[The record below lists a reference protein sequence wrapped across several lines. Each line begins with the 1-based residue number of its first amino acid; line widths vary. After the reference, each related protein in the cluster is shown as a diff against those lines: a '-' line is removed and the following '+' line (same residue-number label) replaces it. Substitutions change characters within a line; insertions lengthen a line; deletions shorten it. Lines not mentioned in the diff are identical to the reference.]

1 MSLKRRNVLGPSTL
15 IECGGCN
22 EECFYARLLMDTPL
36 ESTTT
41 TIVQVC
47 RMLVVVQDFFHVDG

>member
-1 MSLKRRNVLGPSTL
+1 MSFKRRNALGPSTL
-15 IECGGCN
+15 IECGRCN
-22 EECFYARLLMDTPL
+22 EKYFYARLLVDTPL

-47 RMLVVVQDFFHVDG
+47 RILIVVQDFFHVDG

>member
-1 MSLKRRNVLGPSTL
+1 MSFKYKNVLRPSTL

-22 EECFYARLLMDTPL
+22 EEYFYARLLVDTPL
-36 ESTTT
+36 ESTI

-47 RMLVVVQDFFHVDG
+47 RMLVAMQDFFHVDG

>member
-1 MSLKRRNVLGPSTL
+1 MSVKCRNVLGLPTF

-22 EECFYARLLMDTPL
+22 EKYFYAFVLVDTPL

-41 TIVQVC
+41 TTIVQVC
-47 RMLVVVQDFFHVDG
+47 

>member
-1 MSLKRRNVLGPSTL
+1 MSLKHKNALGPSTL

-22 EECFYARLLMDTPL
+22 EECFYAHLLVDPLL

-41 TIVQVC
+41 IVQIC
-47 RMLVVVQDFFHVDG
+47 

>member
-1 MSLKRRNVLGPSTL
+1 L

-22 EECFYARLLMDTPL
+22 EEYFYARLLMDTPL
-36 ESTTT
+36 ESIVT

-47 RMLVVVQDFFHVDG
+47 WMLVVVQDFLHVGGWNFIGEKGLMSTP